1 MKETVRFSPVSRSSE
16 TDHLTPSPRF
26 LPRRQAGSMLRGSL
40 LAGLAGTA
48 TVCAGLVY
56 LRPGQGV
63 PGHASADA
71 PGRDQPVD
79 AEEEPKVDASSE
91 TSPPGGEGE
100 TETSRGEVG
109 EERLSR
115 VRRYRDGVR
124 RWLGTVT
131 PSTRNLVRA

>member
-1 MKETVRFSPVSRSSE
+1 
-16 TDHLTPSPRF
+16 
-26 LPRRQAGSMLRGSL
+26 MLRGGL

-63 PGHASADA
+63 PGQAFADA
-71 PGRDQPVD
+71 PGRNQPVD
-79 AEEEPKVDASSE
+79 AEEETEVDASSE
-91 TSPPGGEGE
+91 TSTSTPGGEE
-100 TETSRGEVG
+100 EAETSRGEVG

-115 VRRYRDGVR
+115 VRRCRDGVR

-131 PSTRNLVRA
+131 PSTRNLVRV